1 MLDPKKEAHYQKLA
15 ARLRLNVYQD
25 NGRWLARPPST
36 TLVGEGETSGEAIA
50 DLVGQLSR
58 EPDLLLSLIDTA

>member
-1 MLDPKKEAHYQKLA
+1 MPDPKKEEQYKKLA
-15 ARLRLNVYQD
+15 ARLRLNVYED

-58 EPDLLLSLIDTA
+58 EPDLLLSLIEPA